1 MSAKN
6 AIEVLKRTGNMTEA
20 VTEALSNSRA
30 YDLTEQGTGQK
41 PESQVWFAANQD
53 ALNQFLLRIEDKL
66 PEASYTVDEVE
77 GPPPGY
83 NVKVSGTMHAHDVA
97 SLAGVK
103 GITRLDGPNSD
114 LK

>member
-1 MSAKN
+1 MSAKQ
-6 AIEVLKRTGNMTEA
+6 AIEVLKRTGNMTA
-20 VTEALSNSRA
+20 AITEALEGSRA
-30 YDLTEQGTGQK
+30 YDLDEQGTGEK
-41 PESQVWFAANQD
+41 SESQVWFAANQD

-66 PEASYTVDEVE
+66 PEASYTVDEVN

-83 NVKVSGTMHAHDVA
+83 EIKVSGTMHSHDVA

-103 GITRLDGPNSD
+103 GIVRIDGPNSD